1 MEKTKNKLS
10 ENQKLFFKNLSKYL
24 NTKLYFYGSIQ
35 RFDFFKNKSDIDVC
49 IFTDNMQTT
58 KSKLASFLNI
68 SKKKFKK
75 FIYNLHK
82 TNKIVKGEKL
92 EYTDEEN
99 IKQAI
104 DLLPPKAR
112 KFIRKYIIDNFN
124 KYGSKIKYTWV
135 CKNEVSDPDSISKDA
150 KKSCNKENEV
160 HFRMT
165 DLIFREILESIS

>member
-92 EYTDEEN
+92 EYTDEEKNIHVEFSIYN
-99 IKQAI
+99 IK
-104 DLLPPKAR
+104 D
-112 KFIRKYIIDNFN
+112 
-124 KYGSKIKYTWV
+124 
-135 CKNEVSDPDSISKDA
+135 
-150 KKSCNKENEV
+150 KENVLKEYLSK
-160 HFRMT
+160 T
-165 DLIFREILESIS
+165 DLPFYVTWILLVLKFFYYSIPILPKSIYLEMKRFTMNYLVEGQDAEFVVY